1 MRNHIKHSR
10 ARDMSVT
17 WLTLKNQLHA
27 YLRQTTLEQK
37 LKEKMTYLQNLM
49 EGGIRDV
56 QDASQLKKWI
66 DQMFHKGHE
75 IIVLLD
81 ITPTTTT
88 SFMYQYQTLSVK
100 VVVEQITD
108 KIESMNVTYRMVNI
122 EELKRNFVFDE
133 PESVLDGFQHAREL
147 RVSSLLH
154 ELGTMGD
161 DHEDVFHMEV

>member
-1 MRNHIKHSR
+1 
-10 ARDMSVT
+10 MSVT
-17 WLTLKNQLHA
+17 WLTLKSQLHA
-27 YLRQTTLEQK
+27 YLSQVTLEQK

-75 IIVLLD
+75 IIVLLE
-81 ITPTTTT
+81 ITSNISV
-88 SFMYQYQTLSVK
+88 SFIYQYQELSVID
-100 VVVEQITD
+100 VVENITD

-122 EELKRNFVFDE
+122 EELKRKFVFDE

-147 RVSSLLH
+147 RVSSLLQ
-154 ELGTMGD
+154 ELGSMGD
-161 DHEDVFHMEV
+161 ENEQVFHMEI

>member
-1 MRNHIKHSR
+1 
-10 ARDMSVT
+10 MSVT
-17 WLTLKNQLHA
+17 WLTLKNQLNA
-27 YLRQTTLEQK
+27 YLRQITLEQK

-66 DQMFHKGHE
+66 DQIFHKGHE

-81 ITPTTTT
+81 LTPNTTT
-88 SFMYQYQTLSVK
+88 SFIYEHQKLSVK
-100 VVVEQITD
+100 DVVDNITD

-122 EELKRNFVFDE
+122 EDLKRKFVFDE
-133 PESVLDGFQHAREL
+133 PKLELDGFQHARDL

-154 ELGTMGD
+154 ELGSMGD
-161 DHEDVFHMEV
+161 GHEEVFHMEI